1 MSEPETQ
8 RLLGELVGRLSSI
21 EQTLQAENQSAKDSR
36 AAVYG
41 ALREIREDAQDTRS
55 RVAQLEKIMEDDVQP
70 VVKGVLDWRSR
81 AIGAAFVLGVIG
93 SALIYFITSAK
104 DLIIAAW
111 QTLVAR

>member
-21 EQTLQAENQSAKDSR
+21 EQTLKDENNSAKDSR
-36 AAVYG
+36 AAVYK
-41 ALREIREDAQDTRS
+41 ALREIREGAQDTRH
-55 RVAQLEKIMEDDVQP
+55 RVAQLEKIMADDVQP

-81 AIGAAFVLGVIG
+81 AIGAAFVMGIIG

-111 QTLVAR
+111 QTLMEK

>member
-21 EQTLQAENQSAKDSR
+21 EQTLKDENNSAKDSR
-36 AAVYG
+36 AAVYK
-41 ALREIREDAQDTRS
+41 ALREIREGAQDTRH
-55 RVAQLEKIMEDDVQP
+55 RVAQLEKIMADDVQP

-81 AIGAAFVLGVIG
+81 AIGAAFVMGIIG

-111 QTLVAR
+111 QALVAR